1 VTKKDRLNIILLQ
14 PHSDTVTNTEQATT
28 HTHVNVPWQIADARG
43 LSVIDLLWASITS
56 IQSYVEYN
64 SLEM

>member
-1 VTKKDRLNIILLQ
+1 MQKSGKDGLNIILLQ
-14 PHSDTVTNTEQATT
+14 PQSDTVMNTEQATT

-43 LSVIDLLWASITS
+43 LSAIDLLQASVTS

-64 SLEM
+64 